1 MIWDIPTVVRR
12 VEGDEIHIYTVNSEG
27 QRYGTYIIKCAVS
40 GEIKKVIKLEKIEA
54 SMGEILESPF

>member
-40 GEIKKVIKLEKIEA
+40 GEIKKVIKLEKIE
-54 SMGEILESPF
+54 GC